1 MTGTWSEDAFG
12 PRHAR
17 ASLARRIPVGRRLAN
32 ATMVALAWVALGI
45 ALFPLV
51 HMTLLV
57 FRHALPAL
65 TWRTLTTVSQGLS
78 GGLANAIA
86 GTLLLVIL
94 GAVIAIPIGVLGGT
108 FVAESRDGPFVRVIR
123 LGADVLAGVPSIAVG
138 YCAFVALVRGLGWG
152 FSALAAGL
160 ALALI
165 ILPYVVRTTDYAVSA
180 VSDDLRDASLALGV
194 EPAVTVRRVILRA
207 AQPGIVTGILL
218 GLGVAVGETA
228 PLIYTASWSNYMP
241 HLHLTH
247 SPVGYLTYVV
257 WTFIEQP
264 FASANALAYA
274 AALLLMIAVLALNVG
289 ARLALTSREGGGARP
304 RRTPPPST
312 GVQSQ

>member
-1 MTGTWSEDAFG
+1 MTGARSAEAWG

-17 ASLARRIPVGRRLAN
+17 ASLAGRTPFARRLAN
-32 ATMVALAWVALGI
+32 AAMVALVWLALAI
-45 ALFPLV
+45 ALFPLA

-57 FRHALPAL
+57 ARHALPAI
-65 TWRTLTTVSQGLS
+65 TWRTLTTVTQGLS

-86 GTLLLVIL
+86 GTLLLVAL
-94 GAVIAIPIGVLGGT
+94 GAVVAVPVGVLGGT
-108 FVAESRDGPFVRVIR
+108 FVAEARRGAFVRLVR

-152 FSALAAGL
+152 FSALAAGV

-165 ILPYVVRTTDYAVSA
+165 ILPYVVRTTDYAVTA
-180 VSDDLRDASLALGV
+180 VSDELRDASLALGV
-194 EPAVTVRRVILRA
+194 DPAVTVRRVVLRA
-207 AQPGIVTGILL
+207 AQPGILTGILL
-218 GLGVAVGETA
+218 GVGVAVGETA

-274 AALLLMIAVLALNVG
+274 AALLLMLAVLGLNVA
-289 ARLALTSREGGGARP
+289 ARLVL
-304 RRTPPPST
+304 
-312 GVQSQ
+312 GVRMGERSQ